1 MTRLKVL
8 ITIVTVQLTLLG
20 ITSCE
25 RSGVQ
30 AARESPLTAQ
40 KILTMDDKQFLMN
53 AEKSEIR
60 QQALAETVLKKST
73 NTDIRAFATQV
84 SGERSRDL
92 ANLKAVMEGK
102 GFTPP
107 ATEEELQLEAMNRLH
122 RLTGSALD
130 HEFIS
135 LITAEQ
141 QQSIG
146 LFDRAAETAADPDVR
161 KYASEVL
168 PTLRKD
174 YDAALAL
181 EAKLGATQN
190 DR

>member
-1 MTRLKVL
+1 MNRVKVL
-8 ITIVTVQLTLLG
+8 ITIVTVQLALLG

-40 KILTMDDKQFLMN
+40 KVLSMDDKQFLVN

-60 QQALAETVLKKST
+60 QKALAETVLEKST
-73 NTDIRAFATQV
+73 DTDIRAFANQV
-84 SGERSRDL
+84 AGERSREL
-92 ANLKAVMEGK
+92 ERLKVVMEGI
-102 GFTPP
+102 GFTQPS
-107 ATEEELQLEAMNRLH
+107 TEEELQMEAMNRLH

-141 QQSIG
+141 QQSVG
-146 LFDRAAETAADPDVR
+146 TFDRAAATAADPDVR
-161 KYASEVL
+161 EYASQVL

-174 YDAALAL
+174 YAAALAL
-181 EAKLGATQN
+181 EAKLSATQD

>member
-1 MTRLKVL
+1 MNRLKVL
-8 ITIVTVQLTLLG
+8 VFFVTVALTLLG
-20 ITSCE
+20 STSCE
-25 RSGVQ
+25 KSGVQ

-40 KILTMDDKQFLMN
+40 KILSMDDKEFLMN

-60 QQALAETVLKKST
+60 QKALAETALAKST
-73 NTDIRAFATQV
+73 NADIRAFANQV
-84 SGERSRDL
+84 ASERSRDL
-92 ANLKAVMEGK
+92 EKLRAVMK
-102 GFTPP
+102 IKDFAQP
-107 ATEEELQLEAMNRLH
+107 ATEEELELEAMNRLH
-122 RLTGSALD
+122 RLTGTALD

-146 LFDRAAETAADPDVR
+146 AFDRAAETATDPDVR

-174 YDAALAL
+174 FDTAVAL
-181 EAKLGATQN
+181 ETKLGAPA
-190 DR
+190 R

>member
-1 MTRLKVL
+1 MNRLKVSIFV
-8 ITIVTVQLTLLG
+8 ITLALSLLG
-20 ITSCE
+20 STSCDK
-25 RSGVQ
+25 SGVQ
-30 AARESPLTAQ
+30 AARENPLTAQ
-40 KILTMDDKQFLMN
+40 KILSMDDKEFLIN

-60 QQALAETVLKKST
+60 QKTLAETALAKST
-73 NTDIRAFATQV
+73 DADIRAFANQV
-84 SGERSRDL
+84 ASERSRDL
-92 ANLKAVMEGK
+92 EKLRAVMK
-102 GFTPP
+102 IKDFAQP
-107 ATEEELQLEAMNRLH
+107 ATEEELELEAMNRLH

-146 LFDRAAETAADPDVR
+146 AFDRAAETAADPDVR
-161 KYASEVL
+161 EYASQVL

-174 YDAALAL
+174 YAAALAL
-181 EAKLGATQN
+181 EAKLSATQD